1 MRMTYG
7 NHICRKLFYVFVYF
21 LVYMLIYIPIHY
33 HHMNNINLVCLQRN
47 PKVKEMRNKSF
58 PYYDEFA
65 LIFGKDRAI
74 GERAHITTNVVKK
87 LDVEEANK
95 EERLMQSL

>member
-1 MRMTYG
+1 
-7 NHICRKLFYVFVYF
+7 
-21 LVYMLIYIPIHY
+21 
-33 HHMNNINLVCLQRN
+33 
-47 PKVKEMRNKSF
+47 MRNKSF

-65 LIFGKDRAI
+65 LIFGKDRAT

-95 EERLMQSL
+95 EERLM